1 MPEGP
6 GWWSVEKPIE
16 RRAVRLVEG
25 VAERLAEN
33 SVGRLIAPLL
43 AVVGTTAQIWA
54 FAEGS

>member
-6 GWWSVEKPIE
+6 GGWSTEEPID
-16 RRAVRLVEG
+16 RRVVRLVEG

-33 SVGRLIAPLL
+33 SVERLIAPLL